1 MYAIGFTLFTQLCV
15 GLFGKCARLERENK
29 SNEAFYDS
37 IKVLVCNNV
46 MDMDCG
52 LQQFES

>member
-1 MYAIGFTLFTQLCV
+1 MLSDLPYSRNCV
-15 GLFGKCARLERENK
+15 SGYSSECARVERENK